1 MAITVRNSSWGGAS
15 TNTSELLTAY
25 INDEIKVLE
34 PDLQYARLGK
44 RRDSPKGFDRIL
56 FPQTNQLPVQIN
68 ITGPNPTSGGSALG
82 AAVGG
87 SVFGA
92 GASIAG
98 LASTAPGAPVAYPLT
113 GSVTGVTAITE
124 GTNPTSVTWGATA
137 YTSGPAQY
145 GILVQVSDL
154 LVHNSAIEV
163 VDACTMQVRNALAR
177 LVDTVIQTVVN
188 AGVNGVLYAGGKTS
202 RTTLGAGD
210 TLTQQDM
217 TRGVRNLRSANAAGL
232 APFEGKYYV
241 AIAHPFVVADLMS
254 NTATGAWVDVG
265 RYTSVDDLRAG
276 NIGDF
281 RGVRYLDTGY
291 QNYFNSTV
299 PVFPTTLLG
308 QDSFGWGYFQQPTP
322 ILVTTPDSNNPLNLY
337 TSIGGKVTLGAT
349 RFEDTVGTQ
358 RIIRLESA
366 ASA

>member
-1 MAITVRNSSWGGAS
+1 MAVTVRNSNWGGS
-15 TNTSELLTAY
+15 SGNSSELLVAY

-34 PDLQYARLGK
+34 PQLLYARLGV

-68 ITGPNPTSGGSALG
+68 VSTGPGQGSITSFGSVIGGG
-82 AAVGG
+82 VGG
-87 SVFGA
+87 SVWGG
-92 GASIAG
+92 GASILG
-98 LASTAPGAPVAYPLT
+98 GQASTPPGFPVSST
-113 GSVTGVTAITE
+113 QGVAAITE
-124 GTNPTSVTWGATA
+124 GTNPTAVTWGATS
-137 YTSGPAQY
+137 YGSGPFQF

-163 VDACTMQVRNALAR
+163 VDSCSMQVRNSLAR

-188 AGVNGVLYAGGKTS
+188 SGVNGVIYAGGKTS
-202 RTTLGAGD
+202 RTSLGAGD
-210 TLTQQDM
+210 LATQQEM
-217 TRGVRNLRSANAAGL
+217 TKAYRNLAASNAAGL
-232 APFEGKYYV
+232 KPFEGKYYV
-241 AIAHPFVVADLMS
+241 GVVHPFVEADLIS
-254 NTATGAWVDVG
+254 NTGSGGFVDVG

-276 NIGDF
+276 ALGDF
-281 RGVRYLDTGY
+281 RGVRYLRTAY

-299 PVFPTTLLG
+299 PVFPTTVIG
-308 QDSFGWGYFQQPTP
+308 EQSFGWGYFQQPTP

-349 RFEDTVGTQ
+349 RFEDLPGYF
-358 RIIRLESA
+358 RISRVESA